1 MGSTQISVRWLL
13 RRKTKDKEGLQYPGK
28 KFLVR
33 DRFFCCC
40 TDYSFHVLKLL
51 NAQIQR

>member
-33 DRFFCCC
+33 DRFSVVVRIIVFV
-40 TDYSFHVLKLL
+40 SLSS
-51 NAQIQR
+51 